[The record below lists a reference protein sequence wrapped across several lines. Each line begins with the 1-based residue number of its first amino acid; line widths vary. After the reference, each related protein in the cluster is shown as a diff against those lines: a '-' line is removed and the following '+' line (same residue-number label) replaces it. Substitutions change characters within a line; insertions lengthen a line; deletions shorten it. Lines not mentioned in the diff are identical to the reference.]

1 MLINETL
8 RTRIIR
14 YTKVPF
20 VTFQSIYSRLKLICD
35 QVKVRLLRFNGTFC
49 TFSLELYY

>member
-14 YTKVPF
+14 YTRVPF
-20 VTFQSIYSRLKLICD
+20 ITFQSIYTRLAQICD
-35 QVKVRLLRFNGTFC
+35 KIRVKVLRFNGTFC